1 MPSRPASSRG
11 AADASD
17 RPHPLLA
24 TVAYSESSAEAR
36 RDVHRRLAA
45 VVVDQEERA
54 RHLALAAEGP
64 DEGVAAEL
72 EEAARKAAGR
82 GAPDAAAQLSE
93 LARELTPSEHAEA
106 RIHRTVHAGQYAFEA
121 ADMGR
126 AATLLEEAVAAAPT
140 GWLRAEA
147 LLFLPGSTTTA
158 MTRSRRD
165 HSPKRPFRKRRRIR
179 T

>member
-1 MPSRPASSRG
+1 MRASPRNWRRRPARQ
-11 AADASD
+11 
-17 RPHPLLA
+17 P
-24 TVAYSESSAEAR
+24 
-36 RDVHRRLAA
+36 
-45 VVVDQEERA
+45 
-54 RHLALAAEGP
+54 
-64 DEGVAAEL
+64 GV
-72 EEAARKAAGR
+72 

-147 LLFLPGSTTTA
+147 LLFLARIHYHSHDALSARSLAEEALSEAAQDPDSEDADPDGARSGLGGS
-158 MTRSRRD
+158 R
-165 HSPKRPFRKRRRIR
+165 
-179 T
+179 